1 MCVWQDEMAI
11 YVQSLLCICISPGRT
26 CTHGRLDGR
35 PTPTTACG
43 LHTGKRAGRETIDR
57 VFAVPE
63 LDGYLRFS
71 CLSFVP
77 FSDSICLQHTRA
89 RALLLTRS
97 IVRRRRP
104 GHMGGRG
111 ALARAVTDRYP
122 SASRYHAGGGGAGGE
137 EEDVRRPPRA
147 TAALAWPCRSRPRYP
162 SSRGPRGVRAGE
174 GELYGKPGHRICMH
188 DDAAVHGCY
197 TGLREKGKRTAM
209 YVCFALHTWRCH
221 GHVFFVL
228 LIAFTVFNL
237 LTQWRNQNVRYVSKT
252 KAQLV

>member
-1 MCVWQDEMAI
+1 MCVCQEEMAI
-11 YVQSLLCICISPGRT
+11 SLLCICISPGRT

-77 FSDSICLQHTRA
+77 FSDSSCLQHTRA

-122 SASRYHAGGGGAGGE
+122 SASRYHAGGGGAGG
-137 EEDVRRPPRA
+137 VAPPLR
-147 TAALAWPCRSRPRYP
+147 
-162 SSRGPRGVRAGE
+162 SRGPAGRGRDIRRAV
-174 GELYGKPGHRICMH
+174 GH
-188 DDAAVHGCY
+188 AACAQG
-197 TGLREKGKRTAM
+197 TGN
-209 YVCFALHTWRCH
+209 YVC
-221 GHVFFVL
+221 
-228 LIAFTVFNL
+228 
-237 LTQWRNQNVRYVSKT
+237 VST
-252 KAQLV
+252 RPPDMHA

>member
-111 ALARAVTDRYP
+111 ALALPRRGRR
-122 SASRYHAGGGGAGGE
+122 SGRRGGG
-137 EEDVRRPPRA
+137 RTP
-147 TAALAWPCRSRPRYP
+147 P
-162 SSRGPRGVRAGE
+162 SSRHRCARVALPIEAAISVEPWATRRARRGGGIIWQTRPPDMHAWWCSRARVLHGIT
-174 GELYGKPGHRICMH
+174 GK
-188 DDAAVHGCY
+188 
-197 TGLREKGKRTAM
+197 REKT
-209 YVCFALHTWRCH
+209 
-221 GHVFFVL
+221 GHVCMFCSTHVTLPRTRFFCPPYC
-228 LIAFTVFNL
+228 IHCI
-237 LTQWRNQNVRYVSKT
+237 
-252 KAQLV
+252 

>member
-11 YVQSLLCICISPGRT
+11 SLLCICISPGRT

-77 FSDSICLQHTRA
+77 SSDSICLQHTRA

-122 SASRYHAGGGGAGGE
+122 SASRYHAGGGGAGG
-137 EEDVRRPPRA
+137 VAPPLR
-147 TAALAWPCRSRPRYP
+147 
-162 SSRGPRGVRAGE
+162 SRGPAGRGRDIRRAVGHAACAQ
-174 GELYGKPGHRICMH
+174 GRGNYVCVSRTIWQTRPPDMHAWCTGATRDYGK
-188 DDAAVHGCY
+188 
-197 TGLREKGKRTAM
+197 KGKERPCM
-209 YVCFALHTWRCH
+209 YVLLYTRDVATDTFFLSSLLHS
-221 GHVFFVL
+221 L
-228 LIAFTVFNL
+228 YLICSRSDGTR
-237 LTQWRNQNVRYVSKT
+237 TYVTFPRQK
-252 KAQLV
+252 LN

>member
-11 YVQSLLCICISPGRT
+11 SLLCICISPGRT

-89 RALLLTRS
+89 TTHSIDRETSSAGSHGRPRGARATTQGAAEREARRRTYAALL
-97 IVRRRRP
+97 
-104 GHMGGRG
+104 
-111 ALARAVTDRYP
+111 A
-122 SASRYHAGGGGAGGE
+122 
-137 EEDVRRPPRA
+137 PPLR
-147 TAALAWPCRSRPRYP
+147 
-162 SSRGPRGVRAGE
+162 SRGPADRGRDIRRAVGHAACAQ
-174 GELYGKPGHRICMH
+174 GRGNYMANPATGYACMMMQPCTGATRDYGK
-188 DDAAVHGCY
+188 
-197 TGLREKGKRTAM
+197 KGKDRPCM
-209 YVCFALHTWRCH
+209 YVLLYTRDVATDTFFLSSLLHS
-221 GHVFFVL
+221 L
-228 LIAFTVFNL
+228 YLICSRSDGTR
-237 LTQWRNQNVRYVSKT
+237 TYVTFPRQK
-252 KAQLV
+252 LN

>member
-1 MCVWQDEMAI
+1 MHVSQKKNRIYTCVCDKMRWPFHF
-11 YVQSLLCICISPGRT
+11 LCICISPGRT

-89 RALLLTRS
+89 TTHS
-97 IVRRRRP
+97 IDRETSSAGSHGRP
-104 GHMGGRG
+104 RG
-111 ALARAVTDRYP
+111 ARARGYR
-122 SASRYHAGGGGAGGE
+122 SLS
-137 EEDVRRPPRA
+137 VRFALPRRGRRSGRRRA

-174 GELYGKPGHRICMH
+174 GELCVCVTYYMANPATGYACMMMQPCTGATRDYGK
-188 DDAAVHGCY
+188 
-197 TGLREKGKRTAM
+197 KGKERPCM
-209 YVCFALHTWRCH
+209 YVLLYARDVATDTF
-221 GHVFFVL
+221 FFVL

-237 LTQWRNQNVRYVSKT
+237 LTQ
-252 KAQLV
+252 

>member
-1 MCVWQDEMAI
+1 
-11 YVQSLLCICISPGRT
+11 
-26 CTHGRLDGR
+26 
-35 PTPTTACG
+35 
-43 LHTGKRAGRETIDR
+43 
-57 VFAVPE
+57 
-63 LDGYLRFS
+63 
-71 CLSFVP
+71 
-77 FSDSICLQHTRA
+77 
-89 RALLLTRS
+89 
-97 IVRRRRP
+97 
-104 GHMGGRG
+104 MGGRG

-209 YVCFALHTWRCH
+209 YCRHLDKHIQTPRDSHKTERQIKNLDGQYTVIRTVRAYVVAILFIHITTDDLWVYSHTVPQRRNKKIFNSIDETNSIVLRRCANDIELWSNRCNDVVGKQQLHSWAL
-221 GHVFFVL
+221 
-228 LIAFTVFNL
+228 NL
-237 LTQWRNQNVRYVSKT
+237 SVINL
-252 KAQLV
+252 

>member
-11 YVQSLLCICISPGRT
+11 SLLCICISPGRT

-77 FSDSICLQHTRA
+77 FSDSSCLQHTRA

-122 SASRYHAGGGGAGGE
+122 SASRYHAGGGGAGG
-137 EEDVRRPPRA
+137 VAPPLR
-147 TAALAWPCRSRPRYP
+147 
-162 SSRGPRGVRAGE
+162 SRGPAGRGRDIRRAVGHAACAQ
-174 GELYGKPGHRICMH
+174 GTGNYVCVSTRPPDMHAWWCSRARVLHGITGK
-188 DDAAVHGCY
+188 
-197 TGLREKGKRTAM
+197 REKN
-209 YVCFALHTWRCH
+209 
-221 GHVFFVL
+221 GHVCMFCSTHVTLPRTRFFFSSL
-228 LIAFTVFNL
+228 LHSLYLICSRSDGTR
-237 LTQWRNQNVRYVSKT
+237 TYVTFPRQK
-252 KAQLV
+252 LN